1 MPTIV
6 PEPGKG
12 PEVARKL
19 LDAAGDHPERVKT
32 VTTGAG
38 LAFDVDDDLAKAVT
52 GKAAPKKAP
61 VKKAA
66 PAPDTGD
73 NDNEA

>member
-19 LDAAGDHPERVKT
+19 LEAAGDQPERVKT

-38 LAFDVDDDLAKAVT
+38 LAFDVDDDLAKAIGAGAKT
-52 GKAAPKKAP
+52 TPAKKAP
-61 VKKAA
+61 TKKAE
-66 PAPDTGD
+66 PTPSD
-73 NDNEA
+73 